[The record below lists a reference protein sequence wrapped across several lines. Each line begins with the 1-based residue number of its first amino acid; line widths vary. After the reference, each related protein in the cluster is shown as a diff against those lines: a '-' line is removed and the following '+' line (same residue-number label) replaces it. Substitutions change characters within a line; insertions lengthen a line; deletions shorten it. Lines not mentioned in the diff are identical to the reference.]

1 MNRRNFLKVG
11 GLLTAALAVQVSSLT
26 NAHSAPVAAGA
37 QAKIYRGASGGSILV
52 SADAGQTWKLHTAF
66 GTEFRILGL
75 STDRSERLR
84 AALGYRGHAFALTL
98 APDGERWQTT

>member
-26 NAHSAPVAAGA
+26 NARSAPVAAG
-37 QAKIYRGASGGSILV
+37 QAKIYRGASGGRILV
-52 SADAGQTWKLHTAF
+52 SADAGQTWKPHTAF
-66 GTEFRILGL
+66 GTDFRIVGL

-98 APDGERWQTT
+98 DPDGERWQTT